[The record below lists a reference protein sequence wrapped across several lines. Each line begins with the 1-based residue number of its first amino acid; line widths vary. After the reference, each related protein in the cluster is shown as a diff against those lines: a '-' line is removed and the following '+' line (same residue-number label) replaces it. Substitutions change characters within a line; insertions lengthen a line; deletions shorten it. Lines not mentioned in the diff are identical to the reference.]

1 MPATVS
7 DGLSMFNK
15 NANKSATPQSE
26 LPGGA
31 WWRLTSTRD
40 ELHSSSAG
48 LTNAEAQRRL
58 RIYGPNRLKVPVHR
72 NPFFEILGRLRNPL
86 VLLLLVAG
94 AVSAVVGDATS
105 AGIIGLMVIL
115 SIAFDYLQEH
125 RAEMAAEKL
134 RKSVALR
141 VTVRRDG
148 IDQEIAAE
156 NLVPGDVIGLSAG
169 SLVPADGLVLSAT
182 DLFIQQA
189 ALTGESF
196 PAEKHADAIPD
207 EDALDCA
214 INAVFMGSSVLSGI
228 GSVLIVK
235 TGGDTQLGMVGGVI
249 SQDHPPTAFDEGIR
263 RFGYLILRI
272 TLALVLFV
280 LLANGLANRQ
290 WLESFLFSLALAV
303 GLTPELLPMVV
314 TVTLS
319 RGALRLAQHGVIV
332 KRLSAMQN
340 LGAMDTLCTDKTGT
354 LTEAKIS
361 LACHVDITGQDN
373 DHVLELAYLNS
384 SFEAGVHTPLED
396 AILAHEP
403 IDTDGW
409 RKLDEV
415 PFDFERRRLSVLLR
429 HSDENFL
436 IVKGAP
442 EEMLAHCDWY
452 EGTDGQKIP
461 WSDES
466 HALARQTLDEL
477 SKGGYR
483 VLGVAWK
490 KMPVDAVDATF
501 ADEND
506 LTFVGYAAFLDPPK
520 KDAGEAIRN
529 LSSKG
534 VAVKILTGDS
544 ELVAQHVCDALGV
557 SVTGMLM
564 GSQIAKLDDHALLL
578 QAESANLFCRVSPI
592 QKNRLILA
600 LKKRG
605 HVVGYMAD
613 GINDAPALHSADV
626 SISVDTAVDVAKA
639 SADLIM
645 LEHDLSMLEI
655 GVNEGR
661 RTFANIRKYIMM
673 GTSSNFGNMFS
684 MAGAALF
691 LPFLPMLPTQ
701 VLLNNILYDLSE
713 TVIPLDEV
721 DGLETGAPQH
731 WDIKLLRNF
740 MIVLGPVSSL
750 FDFATFYLLLTV
762 LKADESLFQTG
773 WFIESLATQILVIFV
788 IRTRGNPFL
797 SRPHPALWVAAISIL
812 LMAAA
817 IPFSPIAGL
826 FGFTALPLRYFLALA
841 LLVFVYLTVA
851 QVAKTWFYRSSL
863 ASRRV

>member
-1 MPATVS
+1 MLA
-7 DGLSMFNK
+7 
-15 NANKSATPQSE
+15 
-26 LPGGA
+26 
-31 WWRLTSTRD
+31 STRD

-58 RIYGPNRLKVPVHR
+58 CIYGPNRLGAPVHR
-72 NPFFEILGRLRNPL
+72 KPFFEILGRLRNPL

-94 AVSAVVGDATS
+94 GVSAVVGDATS
-105 AGIIGLMVIL
+105 AGIIGLMVVL

-125 RAEMAAEKL
+125 RAEMAADKL

-141 VTVRRDG
+141 VTTRRDG

-156 NLVPGDVIGLSAG
+156 NLVPGDVIDLSAG
-169 SLVPADGLVLSAT
+169 SLVPADGLVISAT

-196 PAEKHADAIPD
+196 PAEKSADTVPD

-214 INAVFMGSSVLSGI
+214 VNAVFMGSSVLSGI
-228 GSVLIVK
+228 GSILIVK
-235 TGGDTQLGMVGGVI
+235 TGGDTQLGMVGGII

-263 RFGYLILRI
+263 HFGYLILRI

-319 RGALRLAQHGVIV
+319 RGALRLARHGVIV

-361 LACHVDITGQDN
+361 LACHVDITSQDN

-403 IDTDGW
+403 MDTDGW

-429 HSDENFL
+429 HADENFL

-442 EEMLAHCDWY
+442 EEMLAHCNWY

-466 HALARQTLDEL
+466 HTLARQTLDDL

-490 KMPVDAVDATF
+490 KMPVDAVDATL

-721 DGLETGAPQH
+721 DGLETSAPQH

-826 FGFTALPLRYFLALA
+826 VGFTALPLRYFLALA
-841 LLVFVYLTVA
+841 FLVFVYLTVA

>member
-1 MPATVS
+1 
-7 DGLSMFNK
+7 
-15 NANKSATPQSE
+15 
-26 LPGGA
+26 
-31 WWRLTSTRD
+31 
-40 ELHSSSAG
+40 
-48 LTNAEAQRRL
+48 
-58 RIYGPNRLKVPVHR
+58 VHR

-94 AVSAVVGDATS
+94 GVSAVVGDATS

-115 SIAFDYLQEH
+115 SVAFDYLQEH
-125 RAEMAAEKL
+125 RAEMAADKL

-169 SLVPADGLVLSAT
+169 SLVPADGLVIGAT

-196 PAEKHADAIPD
+196 PAEKHADTMPD

-214 INAVFMGSSVLSGI
+214 VNAVFMGSNVLSGI

-235 TGGDTQLGMVGGVI
+235 TGADTQLGMVGGII
-249 SQDHPPTAFDEGIR
+249 SRDHPPTAFDEGIR
-263 RFGYLILRI
+263 HFGYLILRI

-280 LLANGLANRQ
+280 LLANGLANRP

-319 RGALRLAQHGVIV
+319 RGALRLAKHGVIV

-373 DHVLELAYLNS
+373 NHVLELAYLNS

-396 AILAHEP
+396 AILAHESM
-403 IDTDGW
+403 DTGGW

-415 PFDFERRRLSVLLR
+415 PFDFERRRLSVLLW

-442 EEMLAHCDWY
+442 EDMLAHCDCY
-452 EGTDGQKIP
+452 EGTGGQKIP

-466 HALARQTLDEL
+466 NALARQTLDKL
-477 SKGGYR
+477 SESGYR

-490 KMPVDAVDATF
+490 KMPIDAVDATL

-529 LSSKG
+529 LLSKG

-544 ELVAQHVCDALGV
+544 ELVAQHVCGALGV
-557 SVTGMLM
+557 PVTGMLM

-578 QAESANLFCRVSPI
+578 QVESANLFCRVSPI

-600 LKKRG
+600 LQKRG
-605 HVVGYMAD
+605 HVVGFMAD
-613 GINDAPALHSADV
+613 GVNDAPALHSADV

-645 LEHDLSMLEI
+645 LRHDLSMLET
-655 GVNEGR
+655 GVDEGR

-684 MAGAALF
+684 MAGAAMF

-721 DGLETGAPQH
+721 DGMETAAPQH

-740 MIVLGPVSSL
+740 MMVLGPVSSL

-762 LKADESLFQTG
+762 LKADESAFQTG

-797 SRPHPALWVAAISIL
+797 SRPHPALWVAAIGIL
-812 LMAAA
+812 ITAAA
-817 IPFSPIAGL
+817 IPFSPMAGL

-841 LLVFVYLTVA
+841 FLVLVYLAMA
-851 QVAKTWFYRSSL
+851 QAVKTWFYRSRL
-863 ASRRV
+863 APKQT